1 MIWYLKHVWKD
12 SRITLKQLR
21 PIIAQN
27 TIEDPSALWLPMLKI
42 KDGSGSLAELN
53 ERASQMTVRRD
64 GSPLPDDDTKLSEGK
79 ILNKVPFYLSYKYC
93 YWFISFEQGLYIYKT
108 ILTFSDSIYS
118 GSDNPLI
125 LQTDYTIT
133 FACNFQLQ
141 IYPFDTQVCYL
152 NFHLQRLTEDL
163 GVLSQVNCWCLW

>member
-1 MIWYLKHVWKD
+1 MVNECPDQSDEKDCELLIVPDDYSPLLPPPKLDENPIPINFSIVITSVSEFSLLNFKIGLDVNLKLVWKD

-93 YWFISFEQGLYIYKT
+93 Y
-108 ILTFSDSIYS
+108 
-118 GSDNPLI
+118 
-125 LQTDYTIT
+125 
-133 FACNFQLQ
+133 
-141 IYPFDTQVCYL
+141 
-152 NFHLQRLTEDL
+152 
-163 GVLSQVNCWCLW
+163 